1 MSLQCSSTDIGTHGP
16 KARLG
21 VGTHPNGWIQ
31 RDRWGDM
38 KVQDAEGKI
47 DLGRRLRIAH
57 VITRL
62 INGGADENTVHSCNW
77 AAQGGHH
84 VVLLHGETVLPEIIA
99 KVDPRVELIGVPGL
113 TRSISPVSD
122 MRALLA
128 LTRRFR
134 ALNADI
140 VHTHTSK
147 AGILGRF
154 AAWAAGVPAIVHGV
168 HIVPFVNVGVAERF
182 AYLALEKLAA
192 PVTSAFISVSE
203 GIRDLCLSAGVGHP
217 DKHYV
222 VHSGFDLDRFRNAGP
237 PDGWRDLLRLTPD
250 APRPSVLL
258 MIAAFE
264 PRKRHTE
271 FLDAFNKVAVR
282 LPDAVLVLAGDGPLR
297 STVESRAKRLG
308 LEGQVVFTGYRDDP
322 ERLIALADLCLLCS
336 MREGLPRV
344 VMQYLA
350 GGKPCVACDLP
361 GLREV
366 LRPGINGV
374 ITPADDLAAMADA
387 IAALL
392 EDRRRLAC
400 LAQGAAAAT
409 DLSNWD
415 VKLMGKRT
423 DAIYREA
430 LDQHRASTGVSTTPP
445 VRNVALPR

>member
-77 AAQGGHH
+77 AAQGGHD

-203 GIRDLCLSAGVGHP
+203 GIRDLYLSAGVGHP

-308 LEGQVVFTGYRDDP
+308 LERQVVFTGYRDDP

>member
-1 MSLQCSSTDIGTHGP
+1 
-16 KARLG
+16 
-21 VGTHPNGWIQ
+21 
-31 RDRWGDM
+31 M

-47 DLGRRLRIAH
+47 ELGRRLRIAH

-77 AAQGGHH
+77 AAQRGHD
-84 VVLLHGETVLPEIIA
+84 VVLLHGETVQPEIIA

-122 MRALLA
+122 LRALLA

-147 AGILGRF
+147 AGILGRL

-182 AYLALEKLAA
+182 AYLALERLAA
-192 PVTSAFISVSE
+192 PITSAFISVSE

-222 VHSGFDLDRFRNAGP
+222 VQSGFDLDRFRNAGP
-237 PDGWRDLLRLTPD
+237 PDGWRNLLRLTPD

-271 FLDAFNKVAVR
+271 FLDAFNKVAAR
-282 LPDAVLVLAGDGPLR
+282 FHDAVLVLAGDGPLR
-297 STVESRAKRLG
+297 STVESRAKQLG
-308 LEGQVVFTGYRDDP
+308 LERQVVFTGYRDDP

-392 EDRRRLAC
+392 EDRARLAC

-415 VKLMGKRT
+415 VKLVGKRT

-430 LDQHRASTGVSTTPP
+430 LGQHRASKGVSTTPP

>member
-1 MSLQCSSTDIGTHGP
+1 MSLQCSNTDIGTHGP

-31 RDRWGDM
+31 RDRCGDM
-38 KVQDAEGKI
+38 KARDAEGKI
-47 DLGRRLRIAH
+47 DLGHRLRIAH

-62 INGGADENTVHSCNW
+62 INGGADENTVYSCNW
-77 AAQGGHH
+77 AAQGGHD
-84 VVLLHGETVLPEIIA
+84 VVLLHGGTVQPEIIA
-99 KVDPRVELIGVPGL
+99 KVDPRVKLIGVPGL

-122 MRALLA
+122 LRALLA

-154 AAWAAGVPAIVHGV
+154 AAWGAGVPAIVHGV

-182 AYLALEKLAA
+182 AYLALERLAA

-217 DKHYV
+217 DKHHV
-222 VHSGFDLDRFRNAGP
+222 VRSGFDLDRFRNAGP
-237 PDGWRDLLRLTPD
+237 PDDWRDLLRLTPG
-250 APRPSVLL
+250 ALRPPVLL

-264 PRKRHTE
+264 PRKRHAE
-271 FLDAFNKVAVR
+271 FLDVFKKVAVR

-297 STVESRAKRLG
+297 SIVESRAKRLG
-308 LEGQVVFTGYRDDP
+308 LERQVVFTGYRDDP

-374 ITPADDLAAMADA
+374 ITSADDLAAMADA
-387 IAALL
+387 IAAVL
-392 EDRRRLAC
+392 EDRERLAC
-400 LAQGAAAAT
+400 LAQGATAT

-415 VKLMGKRT
+415 VKLMGKRI

-430 LDQHRASTGVSTTPP
+430 LDQHRASKGVSTTPP

>member
-1 MSLQCSSTDIGTHGP
+1 
-16 KARLG
+16 
-21 VGTHPNGWIQ
+21 
-31 RDRWGDM
+31 M
-38 KVQDAEGKI
+38 KVQDAESKI

-77 AAQGGHH
+77 AAQGGHD
-84 VVLLHGETVLPEIIA
+84 VVLLHGETVQPEIIA

-147 AGILGRF
+147 AGILGRL

-237 PDGWRDLLRLTPD
+237 PDRWRDLLRLTPD

-308 LEGQVVFTGYRDDP
+308 LERQVVFTGYRDDP

-392 EDRRRLAC
+392 EDRARLAC

-430 LDQHRASTGVSTTPP
+430 LDQHRASKGVSTIPP
-445 VRNVALPR
+445 VRNVAVPR

>member
-1 MSLQCSSTDIGTHGP
+1 MDS
-16 KARLG
+16 ARSVLG
-21 VGTHPNGWIQ
+21 YETTGCGRQI
-31 RDRWGDM
+31 DM
-38 KVQDAEGKI
+38 R
-47 DLGRRLRIAH
+47 RRLRIVH

-62 INGGADENTVHSCNW
+62 INGGADENTVHACNW
-77 AAQGGHH
+77 AAQGGHD
-84 VVLLHGETVLPEIIA
+84 VVLLHGETVQPKIMA
-99 KVDPRVELIGVPGL
+99 KVDPRVKLIGVPGL

-122 MRALLA
+122 VRALFA
-128 LTRRFR
+128 LIRRFR
-134 ALNADI
+134 ALKADI

-182 AYLALEKLAA
+182 TYLALEKLAA
-192 PVTSAFISVSE
+192 PVTNAFISVSA
-203 GIRDLCLSAGVGHP
+203 GIRDLCLSAGMGRP

-222 VHSGFDLDRFRNAGP
+222 VHSGFDLDRFRNAVP
-237 PDGWRDLLRLTPD
+237 PDDWRELLRLTPD
-250 APRPSVLL
+250 APRPPVLL
-258 MIAAFE
+258 MMAAFE
-264 PRKRHTE
+264 PRKRHRE
-271 FLDAFNKVAVR
+271 FLDVFEKVEVR

-297 STVESRAKRLG
+297 SAIESRAKCLG
-308 LEGQVVFTGYRDDP
+308 LERQVVFTGYRDDP

-374 ITPADDLAAMADA
+374 ITPTHDLAAMADA

-392 EDRRRLAC
+392 EDRERLTC
-400 LAQGAAAAT
+400 LAQGAAAT

-415 VKLMGKRT
+415 ARLMGKRI
-423 DAIYREA
+423 DAIYRKV
-430 LDQHRASTGVSTTPP
+430 LDQHRANKGASTRRP
-445 VRNVALPR
+445 VRNIALPR

>member
-1 MSLQCSSTDIGTHGP
+1 M
-16 KARLG
+16 KARD
-21 VGTHPNGWIQ
+21 PEN
-31 RDRWGDM
+31 
-38 KVQDAEGKI
+38 KI
-47 DLGRRLRIAH
+47 DMGHRLRIVH

-77 AAQGGHH
+77 AAQRGHD
-84 VVLLHGETVLPEIIA
+84 VVLLHGETVHPEIIA
-99 KVDPRVELIGVPGL
+99 RVDPRVKLIGVPSL
-113 TRSISPVSD
+113 TRSISPVCD
-122 MRALLA
+122 VRALLS

-134 ALNADI
+134 SLNADI

-154 AAWAAGVPAIVHGV
+154 AAWAAGVPGIVHGV
-168 HIVPFVNVGVAERF
+168 HIVPFVNVGVVERF
-182 AYLALEKLAA
+182 AYLVLEKLAA
-192 PVTSAFISVSE
+192 PLTSAFISVSE
-203 GIRDLCLSAGVGHP
+203 GIRDLCLSAGVGRP

-222 VHSGFDLDRFRNAGP
+222 IHSGFDLDRFRNAGP
-237 PDGWRDLLRLTPD
+237 PDDWRDLLRLAPG
-250 APRPSVLL
+250 APRPPVLL

-271 FLDAFNKVAVR
+271 FLDVFRKVETR
-282 LPDAVLVLAGDGPLR
+282 LPDAMLVLAGDGPLH
-297 STVESRAKRLG
+297 SVVESRAKWLG
-308 LEGQVVFTGYRDDP
+308 LARQVVFTGYRDDP

-374 ITPADDLAAMADA
+374 IAPAHDLAAMADA

-392 EDRRRLAC
+392 EDRERLAG
-400 LAQGAAAAT
+400 LAQGAAAT

-415 VKLMGKRT
+415 ARLMGKRI
-423 DAIYREA
+423 DAIYRKV
-430 LDQHRASTGVSTTPP
+430 LHQHWASKGVSARRP

>member
-1 MSLQCSSTDIGTHGP
+1 MSLQNSSTDIGAHETESAAGRSKAAIGWVQRDQRGDL
-16 KARLG
+16 KAR
-21 VGTHPNGWIQ
+21 
-31 RDRWGDM
+31 
-38 KVQDAEGKI
+38 DAEGKV

-62 INGGADENTVHSCNW
+62 INGGADENTVSSCNW
-77 AAQGGHH
+77 AAQRGHD
-84 VVLLHGETVLPEIIA
+84 VFLLHGEAVHPEILA

-122 MRALLA
+122 VRALLV
-128 LTRRFR
+128 LTRSFR
-134 ALNADI
+134 ALNAEI

-154 AAWAAGVPAIVHGV
+154 AAWAAGIPAIVHGV
-168 HIVPFVNVGVAERF
+168 HIVPFVNVGVAARV

-203 GIRDLCLSAGVGHP
+203 GIRDLCLSAGVGRP

-222 VHSGFDLDRFRNAGP
+222 VYSGFDLDRFRYAGP
-237 PDGWRDLLRLTPD
+237 PDDWRNLLRLTPD
-250 APRPSVLL
+250 APRPPVLL

-264 PRKRHTE
+264 PRKRHME
-271 FLDAFNKVAVR
+271 FLEVFKKIAVR
-282 LPDAVLVLAGDGPLR
+282 LPDAVLVLAGDGPLH
-297 STVESRAKRLG
+297 SIVESRAKRLG
-308 LEGQVVFTGYRDDP
+308 LERQVVFTGYRDDP

-350 GGKPCVACDLP
+350 GGKPCVASDLP
-361 GLREV
+361 GLRDV

-392 EDRRRLAC
+392 DDRERLAL
-400 LAQGAAAAT
+400 LAQGAAAT

-415 VKLMGKRT
+415 AKLMGKRI

-430 LDQHRASTGVSTTPP
+430 LGQHRASKGVSPMPP
-445 VRNVALPR
+445 IRNVALPR

>member
-1 MSLQCSSTDIGTHGP
+1 
-16 KARLG
+16 
-21 VGTHPNGWIQ
+21 
-31 RDRWGDM
+31 M

-77 AAQGGHH
+77 AAQGGHD
-84 VVLLHGETVLPEIIA
+84 VILLHGETVQPEIIA

-154 AAWAAGVPAIVHGV
+154 AAWGAGVPAIVHGV
-168 HIVPFVNVGVAERF
+168 HIVPFVNVGVGERF
-182 AYLALEKLAA
+182 AYLALERLAA

-203 GIRDLCLSAGVGHP
+203 GIRDLYLSAGVGHP

-222 VHSGFDLDRFRNAGP
+222 VHSGFDLNRFRNARP
-237 PDGWRDLLRLTPD
+237 PDDWRDLLRLTPD
-250 APRPSVLL
+250 APRPPVLL

-271 FLDAFNKVAVR
+271 FLDVFKKVAVR

-297 STVESRAKRLG
+297 SIVESRAKWLG
-308 LEGQVVFTGYRDDP
+308 LERQVVFTGYRDDP

-387 IAALL
+387 IAAIL
-392 EDRRRLAC
+392 EDRTRLAC
-400 LAQGAAAAT
+400 LVQGAAAT
-409 DLSNWD
+409 NLSSWD
-415 VKLMGKRT
+415 AKLMGKRI

-430 LDQHRASTGVSTTPP
+430 LGQHRASKEVSTRPP